1 MGLETRSNNSLAI
14 SDELSVFDH
23 FVGLAL
29 KALIE
34 SKNEKVVFKYKS
46 QGMSG
51 LKIIFWEVFHSNH
64 I

>member
-14 SDELSVFDH
+14 SEELSVFDH

-34 SKNEKVVFKYKS
+34 SKNEKVVF
-46 QGMSG
+46 Q
-51 LKIIFWEVFHSNH
+51 
-64 I
+64 